1 MLKIVD
7 KDGWYLV
14 ASESETGIG
23 AQKII
28 GVFAS
33 PDREW
38 NLMRAKEC
46 LARMRKSY
54 RHINA
59 LKKIQREEEN
69 ES

>member
-7 KDGWYLV
+7 KDGWYFV
-14 ASESETGIG
+14 ASVSETG

-46 LARMRKSY
+46 LARMGKSY